1 MFSHVGRIKE
11 TMIRGGFSPLFHY
24 RKMNKVDIENTLN
37 DYLDGK
43 LIFLVDVEVRKGN
56 TINVYIDSDEGLNID
71 DCAEVSR
78 FIESKF
84 DRDEEDYELRVSS
97 PGLERPLRMMRQY
110 NRYIGREINIEAID
124 NRKITGELMAL
135 SETGIEVLVKNGK
148 KQSELKSEKL
158 LFSEIRLAMP
168 VFSFKSQTKK

>member
-1 MFSHVGRIKE
+1 
-11 TMIRGGFSPLFHY
+11 
-24 RKMNKVDIENTLN
+24 MNKVDIENTLN

-97 PGLERPLRMMRQY
+97 PGLERTLRMMRQY

>member
-1 MFSHVGRIKE
+1 
-11 TMIRGGFSPLFHY
+11 
-24 RKMNKVDIENTLN
+24 
-37 DYLDGK
+37 
-43 LIFLVDVEVRKGN
+43 
-56 TINVYIDSDEGLNID
+56 
-71 DCAEVSR
+71 
-78 FIESKF
+78 
-84 DRDEEDYELRVSS
+84 
-97 PGLERPLRMMRQY
+97 MRQY

>member
-1 MFSHVGRIKE
+1 
-11 TMIRGGFSPLFHY
+11 MIRGGFSPLFHY
-24 RKMNKVDIENTLN
+24 RKMNKVDIENTVN